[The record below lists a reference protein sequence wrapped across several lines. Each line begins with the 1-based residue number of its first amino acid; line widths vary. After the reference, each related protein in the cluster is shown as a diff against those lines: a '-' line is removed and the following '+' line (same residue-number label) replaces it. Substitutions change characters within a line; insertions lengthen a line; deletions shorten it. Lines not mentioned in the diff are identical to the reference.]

1 MSQAGEV
8 ICASRESGQVYWI
21 KDLNAGIKK
30 SKDRALFSGPIL
42 ASDRLV
48 VVSSDGRLIALNPKT
63 GDVLKTLKI
72 GSALL
77 TAPVAANGMIYV
89 VTDKG
94 ELVAIK

>member
-1 MSQAGEV
+1 M

-30 SKDRALFSGPIL
+30 SKERALFSGPVL

-48 VVSSDGRLIALNPKT
+48 VVSSDGRAIALNPKT
-63 GDVLKTLKI
+63 GEVLKTIKI
-72 GSALL
+72 GSPVL
-77 TAPVAANGMIYV
+77 TSPVAANGMIYV

-94 ELVAIK
+94 ELVAIR